1 MTEVA
6 KDAVLLADDTP
17 EARKQ
22 RRVNRLWQV
31 MVELDKEPAGLV
43 WNELWAR
50 VIAAH
55 PLVEDDK
62 ALNQSGTQR
71 GETDVRFYMQN
82 LDKSGWVLTGVGKH
96 RITRAGRQALQQYR
110 SPQRLY
116 AAADEGYR
124 AWNQLRQLAPET
136 AAPTLDESS
145 DGLKP
150 TRKGEAVMLATARLF
165 FDRGLRRGGS
175 VFDPGRGVWSVET
188 VQRLKQAFVE
198 NPDLGS
204 RSFMDKLR
212 DQLADAG
219 DDAVLLVA
227 EMLSLL
233 LLPADDWKPDSK
245 RTRVKE
251 VLAQMDEPVH
261 MSPEVSA
268 AMDHG
273 VLSGGLI
280 LKTLLWRS
288 LTTVIEAASAWWA
301 LDDAGREMVWA
312 DPWAWRDLL
321 DQLPPE
327 TIQSARSE
335 LCYLRH
341 PETFPL
347 VFSRE
352 DRERIAKA
360 FASELA
366 TPTGDLDRDL
376 HEITMALQERVGPG
390 KVDYYRDPWVAR
402 WRPGAAAPSG
412 RRAWLVRSTQ
422 GGAPL
427 LSRWREGDYVSVL
440 ATHLPDIASGSD
452 AAAVRAAVDAGY
464 QHVDYAQR
472 LALSNEYFDFL
483 SRMKSNDIIVTI
495 AEDNLHLGLIAGEAE
510 YRPEGEPIV
519 RRAASWTVERPKG
532 EVDASV
538 TSLLN
543 RQGTVVDITAAF
555 GPLQALLPADEE
567 DVIVDAGEA
576 AVEPPAP
583 PQLDVV
589 PALGS
594 VTSELAGSLH
604 MPIAPL
610 QEIVDLLQTRQQIVL
625 YGPPG
630 TGKTYLARKLAEFLV
645 GDDPSRAQLV
655 QFHPSYAY
663 EDFFEGFRPVSEGG
677 QATFELKPGPLRLIA
692 SEAAEDRGK
701 PFILIID
708 EMNRANL
715 AKVFGELYFLL
726 EYRDESMRLQYQPT
740 EAFKLPKNLFVIGTM
755 NTADRSI
762 ALVDAAIRR
771 RFAFVE
777 LHPDTDPVKGVLKSF
792 LTVNGHDG
800 ERADLL
806 AALNAAIEDHDRDLK
821 IGPSYLMKADA
832 STPGGLER
840 IWKYEILPL
849 LEEHYY
855 GRLTRDEVHGR
866 FGLQALRASLTPTSE

>member
-6 KDAVLLADDTP
+6 KDAGMLADNTP
-17 EARKQ
+17 EARKL
-22 RRVNRLWQV
+22 RRINRLWQV
-31 MVELDKEPAGLV
+31 MVELEKAREGLA

-50 VIAAH
+50 VVAAH
-55 PLVEDDK
+55 PLVDDDK

-96 RITRAGRQALQQYR
+96 RITRTGRQALQEYR
-110 SPQRLY
+110 SPQSLY
-116 AAADEGYR
+116 VAAEEGYR
-124 AWNQLRQLAPET
+124 AWNQLRQLAPESD
-136 AAPTLDESS
+136 APDLDESVG
-145 DGLKP
+145 GLRP
-150 TRKGEAVMLATARLF
+150 TRHGEAAMLATARLIL
-165 FDRGLRRGGS
+165 DQGLRHGGS
-175 VFDPGRGVWSVET
+175 AFDTGRDVWSAET
-188 VQRLKQAFVE
+188 VQRLREAFIE

-212 DQLADAG
+212 DQLSDAG

-233 LLPADDWKPDSK
+233 LLPANDWKPDSK

-251 VLAQMDEPVH
+251 VLALMDEPVH
-261 MSPEVSA
+261 IPPEVSA

-273 VLSGGLI
+273 VFGGGLI

-288 LTTVIEAASAWWA
+288 LTTVIEVASAWWA
-301 LDDAGREMVWA
+301 LDQARRDRAWEDA
-312 DPWAWRDLL
+312 WAWRDLM

-335 LCYLRH
+335 LCYLLH

-347 VFSRE
+347 VIARE
-352 DRERIAKA
+352 DRERIVKA
-360 FASELA
+360 YSSELA
-366 TPTGDLDRDL
+366 TTAGDLDRDL
-376 HEITMALQERVGPG
+376 YAITMALQEQVGPG

-402 WRPGAAAPSG
+402 WRPGAPAVAG

-422 GGAPL
+422 GGATL
-427 LSRWREGDYVSVL
+427 LSQWREGDYVSVL
-440 ATHLPDIASGSD
+440 ATHLPDIAPGSD
-452 AAAVRAAVDAGY
+452 APAVRAAVDAGY

-483 SRMKSNDIIVTI
+483 SRMKVNDIVVTI
-495 AEDNLHLGLIAGEAE
+495 AEDNLHVGLVAGEAE
-510 YRPEGEPIV
+510 YRPEGAPIV
-519 RRAASWTVERPKG
+519 RRAASWTVEMPKG
-532 EVDASV
+532 EVGASV
-538 TSLLN
+538 ISLLN
-543 RQGTVVDITAAF
+543 RQGTLVDITAGF
-555 GPLQALLPADEE
+555 DSLKALLPADEE
-567 DVIVDAGEA
+567 DGVIDPEDEE
-576 AVEPPAP
+576 VEPPAP
-583 PQLDVV
+583 PLVDLV
-589 PALGS
+589 PVLPAVLS
-594 VTSELAGSLH
+594 DLAGRLH
-604 MPIAPL
+604 MPVAPL
-610 QEIVDLLQTRQQIVL
+610 QEIVDLLQTRQQIVF

-630 TGKTYLARKLAEFLV
+630 TGKTYLARKLSEFLV

-663 EDFFEGFRPVSEGG
+663 EDFFEGYRPVSDGG

-692 SEAAEDRGK
+692 GEAAENRGV
-701 PFILIID
+701 PYILIID

-740 EAFKLPKNLFVIGTM
+740 EAFKLPRNLFVIGTM

-777 LHPDTDPVKGVLKSF
+777 LHPDTEPVKGVLASF
-792 LTVNGHDG
+792 LAASGHDS
-800 ERADLL
+800 ERVDLL
-806 AALNAAIEDHDRDLK
+806 AALNAEIEDHDRDLK
-821 IGPSYLMKADA
+821 IGPSYLMKSDA
-832 STPGGLER
+832 ATPDGLKR
-840 IWKYEILPL
+840 IWRYEILPL

-855 GRLTRDEVHGR
+855 GRLTRDEVHAR
-866 FGLQALRASLTPTSE
+866 FGLDALRASLTPTTE